1 MKKEIQDRILMFLKM
16 RGNGNAQQIADEFS
30 ITKEGA
36 RKHLMKMEAEGLLKQ
51 EIKKEGV
58 GRPVVLFSLTEKGF
72 ARFPDSHALITVQ
85 LLKSIKNLLGENALD
100 LLINDRESH
109 TYKLYSQ
116 QMDQEKTL
124 ERKLS
129 VLAEQR
135 TEEGYMAE
143 WKKKDGSYFLIENHC
158 PICAAA
164 KECQLF
170 CRSEL
175 KNFRELLGADYQIQR
190 VEYILGEGTRCVY
203 RIDPKV
209 A

>member
-124 ERKLS
+124 EKKLS
-129 VLAEQR
+129 VLAEKR
-135 TEEGYMAE
+135 SEEGYMAE
-143 WKKKDGSYFLIENHC
+143 WKKEDGSYFLIENHC

-203 RIDPKV
+203 KIDPKV

>member
-16 RGNGNAQQIADEFS
+16 KGQGNAQQISDEFS

-72 ARFPDSHALITVQ
+72 SRFPDSHAMITVQ

-100 LLINDRESH
+100 LLINDRETF
-109 TYKLYSQ
+109 TYQIYSQ
-116 QMDQEKTL
+116 QMNQEKTL

-129 VLAEQR
+129 VLAEKR
-135 TEEGYMAE
+135 SKEGYMAE
-143 WKKKDGSYFLIENHC
+143 WKKENGSYFLIENHC

-175 KNFRELLGADYQIQR
+175 KNFRELLGPDYQIQR

-203 RIDPKV
+203 KIDQISK
-209 A
+209 